1 MSAKTQQALLDY
13 EHIIFNSRLQAVKI
27 YQTVTQIFYCEFY
40 DTIINL
46 AFFFI
51 SLI

>member
-27 YQTVTQIFYCEFY
+27 YQTVTQMFYCEFY

-46 AFFFI
+46 AF
-51 SLI
+51 